1 MITII
6 TGKKG
11 SGKSQLVKKIVGD
24 KKAVYVEQ
32 YSLLNDFWTS
42 QSGVNSKTKYI
53 VIDEVTD
60 IDKIHMLFNRHI
72 KIVEPLKKDCSI
84 SMPQIIIT
92 SQNALKVDVSHTHID
107 CDLLY
112 DEVHWRMKRKLIN

>member
-42 QSGVNSKTKYI
+42 QYEVKADTEFII
-53 VIDEVTD
+53 VDEVTE
-60 IDKIHMLFNRHI
+60 IEELKELFSDVLAIR
-72 KIVEPLKKDCSI
+72 ERMKKDYSI
-84 SMPQIIIT
+84 KMPQIIIT
-92 SQNALKVDVSHTHID
+92 SQNALKVDVSHTHIN
-107 CDLLY
+107 CDLFY
-112 DEVHWRMKRKLIN
+112 DEVHWRMKRK

>member
-24 KKAVYVEQ
+24 KKAVWVPEYA
-32 YSLLNDFWTS
+32 LKGDFWTS
-42 QSGVNSKTKYI
+42 EYGVKKNTEFII
-53 VIDEVTD
+53 VDEVSD
-60 IDKIHMLFNRHI
+60 IGKVKELFSDVLVIQER
-72 KIVEPLKKDCSI
+72 LKRKRSI

-92 SQNALKVDVSHTHID
+92 SQNALKVDVSHTHIN
-107 CDLLY
+107 CDLCY
-112 DEVHWRMKRKLIN
+112 DEVNREMSKK